1 MKKSHPIA
9 EAASAYT
16 GYTARDVNNTFA
28 ISTGFTGG
36 FQWDGS
42 FIDRVF
48 QDAKAASVLPSHV
61 NTATALAF
69 YIQNGYLHRNP
80 KPGDLVFYSFPTA
93 SQTVSFDPYHVGVV
107 TDTSKWKTAHS
118 FRAVEAQVNSGLPKA
133 ASEDNGV
140 YERTR
145 FATDVAAFVRIP
157 NRLLQTVT
165 PVSTQDQ
172 GLPASAAATS
182 NIRTAHFDRCVPGKA
197 QTAKPEFR
205 KSVELVQIALA
216 AHPGVRLQNADRG
229 VYDRQTRS
237 AIAAFQRLQ
246 GFPAAE
252 CTGQA
257 NVKTLEALGKMFDS
271 FHVID

>member
-1 MKKSHPIA
+1 MSKRPHPLA
-9 EAASAYT
+9 EAASSYT
-16 GYTARDVNNTFA
+16 GYTSRDVNNTFA
-28 ISTGFTGG
+28 ISTGYTGG

-48 QDAKAASVLPSHV
+48 KDASAASSLPSHV

-69 YIQNGYLHRNP
+69 YIKNGYLRSKP
-80 KPGDLVFYSFPTA
+80 QPGDLVFYSFPTA
-93 SQTVSFDPYHVGVV
+93 SGTVSFDPYHVGVV
-107 TDTSKWKTAHS
+107 TDVSKWKTAS
-118 FRAVEAQVNSGLPKA
+118 AFRAVEAQVNSGLPKA
-133 ASEDNGV
+133 ASEENGV

-157 NRLLQTVT
+157 NRLLG
-165 PVSTQDQ
+165 VSTQDQ
-172 GLPASAAATS
+172 RVPAATAATS

-205 KSVELVQIALA
+205 KSVELVQLALSE
-216 AHPGVRLQNADRG
+216 HPGVRLQNADRG

-237 AIAAFQRLQ
+237 AIAAFQRLE
-246 GFPAAE
+246 GFKPEE

-257 NVKTLEALGKMFDS
+257 NVKTLEALAKKFE
-271 FHVID
+271 FFQVID

>member
-16 GYTARDVNNTFA
+16 GYTSRDVNNTFA

-42 FIDRVF
+42 FIDRVL
-48 QDAKAASVLPSHV
+48 QDAKAASSLPSHV

-69 YIQNGYLHRNP
+69 YIKNGWLHRNP
-80 KPGDLVFYSFPTA
+80 KPGDIVFYNFPTA
-93 SQTVSFDPYHVGVV
+93 SQTVSFDPGHIGVV
-107 TDTSKWKTAHS
+107 TDTSKWKTAS
-118 FRAVEAQVNSGLPKA
+118 TFRAVEAQVASGLPKA
-133 ASEDNGV
+133 ASDTNGV

-145 FATDVAAFVRIP
+145 FETDVAAFVRIP
-157 NRLLQTVT
+157 NRLLG
-165 PVSTQDQ
+165 VSTQDP
-172 GLPASAAATS
+172 GVPAATS
-182 NIRTAHFDRCVPGKA
+182 HIEVRTAYLDRCVPGKA

-205 KSVELVQIALA
+205 KAVEAVQVALSN
-216 AHPGVRLQNADRG
+216 HPGVQLRNVDRG

-246 GFPAAE
+246 GYSPEE
-252 CTGQA
+252 CTGTA
-257 NVKTLEALGKMFDS
+257 NIRTLEDLSPYGS
-271 FHVID
+271 FSVHE